1 MARSLDNVV
10 RMQGQVQAMNR
21 RLGKQLAQTRR
32 RAGEIEAERQRLIA
46 EY

>member
-10 RMQGQVQAMNR
+10 RMQEQVQATNR
-21 RLGKQLAQTRR
+21 RLGKQLAQARR
-32 RAGEIEAERQRLIA
+32 RAVELEAERQRLIA